1 LLLLLQRPPKQL
13 DMDVQ
18 QAASSRR
25 REKKKDDVEVKKGDF
40 PLPPPPAVPYLRLL
54 AADR

>member
-1 LLLLLQRPPKQL
+1 MLLLLQRPPKQL